1 MSRLDYK
8 PPVSDLLTYGSC
20 REVDRQATSEQS
32 ERIVNKILAAGPEE
46 VGRVNLAHFRQR
58 IEPATWPDY
67 PEELGLTQAH
77 VPELIGMAADDDLNW
92 ADGESTEIWAPIHA
106 WRCLGLLRADEA
118 VDPLIGLLGDEDA
131 DWLLEEIPWVLALIG
146 EKAIAPITLYLANR
160 GKPEECRIAMVSTLE
175 YIAVLHPEL
184 KESCI
189 GKIASQ
195 LADYAHNPESL
206 NGFLVCSLV
215 QLKVTSK
222 ASLMG
227 RAYGAERVDDT
238 ICGNWPQVQIDL
250 GIATADDF
258 TPEELDSY
266 DFRWV
271 HESELAK
278 EKKAF
283 SALAPSALALS
294 ALSLEL
300 PAELPDG
307 LSAQQREGTMP
318 SGKTVHGFGETSNS
332 AKGNKKKAK
341 KKKR

>member
-1 MSRLDYK
+1 MSQFDYQ

-32 ERIVNKILAAGPEE
+32 EQIVNKMLAAGPGE
-46 VGRVNLAHFRQR
+46 VGRVNLAQFHQR
-58 IEPATWPDY
+58 IEPATWPNY
-67 PEELGLTQAH
+67 LEELGLTQAH
-77 VPELIGMAADDDLNW
+77 VPELIRMATDDDLNW
-92 ADGESTEIWAPIHA
+92 ADRESTEIWAPIHA
-106 WRCLGLLRADEA
+106 WRSLGLLRADEA
-118 VDPLIGLLGDEDA
+118 VDPLIGLLGDEDEDA

-146 EKAIAPITLYLANR
+146 EEAITPTTLYLANR
-160 GKPEECRIAMVSTLE
+160 SKPEGCRIGMVSTLE

-184 KESCI
+184 KERCI
-189 GKIASQ
+189 EKIASQ
-195 LADYAHNPESL
+195 LADYVHNPESL

-215 QLKVTSK
+215 ELKVTSK
-222 ASLMG
+222 ASLMR

-250 GIATADDF
+250 GLATKDDF

-266 DFRWV
+266 DFMWV

-278 EKKAF
+278 EKN
-283 SALAPSALALS
+283 ALS
-294 ALSLEL
+294 AFSLGL
-300 PAELPDG
+300 PAELPDEP
-307 LSAQQREGTMP
+307 SAQQSEETMP
-318 SGKTVHGFGETSNS
+318 SGKTVRGFGENSNS